1 MTSQDFQS
9 SSPKIERDLRMAE
22 SLVREGDKNRNQARN
37 YCAATVD
44 SEPQSTGYDLESSYS
59 SAQLLARVSMSDAGE
74 SVGTQRRVDRS
85 SFSRE
90 VAFNLAPNPFLSP
103 HYLCRSHRLWFLSRL
118 FFRLPRLGI
127 FYSSW
132 FSISAGEFYRLV

>member
-9 SSPKIERDLRMAE
+9 SSPEIERDLRMAE

-59 SAQLLARVSMSDAGE
+59 SAQLLARVSMSELQPRETPVNQSGLSAE
-74 SVGTQRRVDRS
+74 STGV
-85 SFSRE
+85 
-90 VAFNLAPNPFLSP
+90 PFRAKWL
-103 HYLCRSHRLWFLSRL
+103 
-118 FFRLPRLGI
+118 
-127 FYSSW
+127 
-132 FSISAGEFYRLV
+132 SISRPTRS